1 MLARAGD
8 DQAFSELVNRRQASI
23 RGLLRRWSADA
34 ALADDLAQEAFVL
47 AWKRL
52 RQLEAPG
59 AFGGWLRQIAL
70 NVWLRHARK
79 ARLLLDDVADQAEL
93 PDRRTTDTAVAMDLE
108 RALTQLTPAQRLCVV
123 LSYSEGMSHPE
134 IAAATGMAPGT
145 VKSHIRRG
153 AEKLRQL
160 LGSAPDDN

>member
-1 MLARAGD
+1 MLAQAGD
-8 DQAFSELVNRRQASI
+8 DQAFNELVSRRQASI

-52 RQLEAPG
+52 RQLNAPG

-70 NVWLRHARK
+70 NVWLKHARK
-79 ARLLLDDVADQAEL
+79 ASLLLDAAIDQAEL
-93 PDRRTTDTAVAMDLE
+93 PDNAAADTGRSMDLE
-108 RALTQLTPAQRLCVV
+108 RALTELSPAQRLCIV
-123 LSYSEGMSHPE
+123 LNYSEGMSHPE
-134 IAAATGMAPGT
+134 IASATGMPPGT

-153 AEKLRQL
+153 TEKLRLL
-160 LGSAPDDN
+160 LGSE